1 MANISDVAREAGVS
15 KATVSRVI
23 NGNSVVSEEMR
34 MRVTRAMK
42 RLNFQPNAQ
51 ARSLSLKKS
60 NFIGVIVPEIRRPF
74 YGEII
79 DGIEETLVNAGY
91 YLALCSTHNRPGHEL
106 NLARLMRER
115 RVDGLIIVTPRELDS
130 KTMQDLADEK
140 FPVTLIDGTA
150 KALVSSV
157 IIDNYE
163 GARVA
168 VRHLIKLGH
177 KRIGLIA
184 GLDTPECRER
194 LRGYRETLEAAN
206 IAFDPALVVR
216 GDYLE
221 ESGASAM
228 EQLLK
233 LHEPPSA
240 VFATSDLMAIGA
252 LSAIRNHD
260 LQVPDDIALVGFDD
274 IEPARWVTPSLTTV
288 RQPLRQMGE
297 IGAKKMLKIL
307 NGEEPEITRI
317 VLSCELI
324 ERESTAPPLRKY
336 QRDMAAWL

>member
-317 VLSCELI
+317 VLSCKLI

>member
-15 KATVSRVI
+15 KSTVSRVI
-23 NGNSVVSEEMR
+23 NCNNIVSEEMR
-34 MRVTRAMK
+34 VRVTRAMK
-42 RLNFQPNAQ
+42 KLDFQPNAQ
-51 ARSLSLKKS
+51 ARSLSLKRN

-91 YLALCSTHNRPGHEL
+91 YLALCSTHNQPGHEL

-130 KTMQDLADEK
+130 KTLQNLAAEK

-163 GARVA
+163 GARTA

-177 KRIGLIA
+177 RRIGLIA

-194 LRGYRETLEAAN
+194 LRGYREALETAN
-206 IAFDPALVVR
+206 IAFDPSLVVR

-221 ESGASAM
+221 ESGASAT
-228 EQLLK
+228 EKLLS
-233 LHEPPSA
+233 LHGRPSA

-252 LSAIRNHD
+252 LRTMRSYG
-260 LQVPDDIALVGFDD
+260 LQVPDDISLVGFDD
-274 IEPARWVTPSLTTV
+274 IEPARWVSPMLTTI

-317 VLSCELI
+317 VLSGELI
-324 ERESTAPPLRKY
+324 ERESSAPAPPAFREEYLRKG
-336 QRDMAAWL
+336 